1 MAATT
6 KPIPPPPPLP
16 SLLDKL
22 HRQTLIVDVDSWIL
36 RSPVCAFSYF
46 MLVAVEAGGFLRGL
60 LLLLLYPLLCLLGVG
75 DDGARAARAMATVA
89 LVGLEENEVARVGR
103 AVLPKFFL
111 EAAAAEG
118 VAAVSAA
125 ARVVAVSATFP
136 RVMVDA
142 FLREYVGVDTVVG
155 VEVRS
160 VGGFLAG
167 LVDDEDAAEMAAKRL
182 RGLFGDELEVV
193 AGKKKEL
200 SGNGGAVG
208 LVGAASSGRVH
219 YLFSPYYCKH
229 INKEHIV
236 KGHFKNINKDGICSC
251 SLKTTYFSTCPA
263 PMNITYNVHP
273 FSVWMQETFAVSEAD
288 TRGWRPLPRE
298 SYPRPLIFH
307 DGRLAFLPTPSAA
320 LAMYTFLPFAVALV
334 AFRTV
339 AFSFLPYRLCFPVGA
354 FTGMHYRL
362 VAGHVP
368 LAAGAG
374 EEGRLYVCNHRTL
387 LDPIIVAAA
396 LRRPVTAVTY
406 SLSPV
411 SELIAPIRTARLTRD
426 RAKDQRNMASLLARG
441 DLVVC
446 PEGTTCREEY
456 LLRLSPLFAELGADV
471 NPVALDTRVGMFYGT
486 STKPG
491 AKWMD
496 PFYFMMNPRP
506 AYRVEFLPSA
516 AAAASERGDDS
527 IEVANRVQRELG
539 RALGFELTGL
549 TRKDKYMT
557 LAGNEGVVMP
567 AAPKERHG
575 RRD

>member
-1 MAATT
+1 MTMKPSSLSKPFLSLFFLLLRKLAGRRHPRGGRMAATT

-208 LVGAASSGRVH
+208 LVGAASS
-219 YLFSPYYCKH
+219 
-229 INKEHIV
+229 
-236 KGHFKNINKDGICSC
+236 
-251 SLKTTYFSTCPA
+251 A